1 MPCLRKLIR
10 KIQLSRSINMH
21 KTLKKKVL
29 LKIIA
34 KSNNC
39 TVKYYKRCTLKKPF
53 DNKSETL
60 LKDTHKN
67 EKKDGFFS

>member
-1 MPCLRKLIR
+1 
-10 KIQLSRSINMH
+10 MH
-21 KTLKKKVL
+21 KTLKKVL

>member
-1 MPCLRKLIR
+1 MFK
-10 KIQLSRSINMH
+10 KINQKNSAIKIN
-21 KTLKKKVL
+21 KYAQNIKKKVL

-67 EKKDGFFS
+67 EKKDGFFP

>member
-1 MPCLRKLIR
+1 MLK
-10 KIQLSRSINMH
+10 KINQKNSAIKIN
-21 KTLKKKVL
+21 KYAQNIKKKVL

-67 EKKDGFFS
+67 EKKDGFFP

>member
-1 MPCLRKLIR
+1 MLK
-10 KIQLSRSINMH
+10 KINQKNSAIKIN
-21 KTLKKKVL
+21 KYAQNIKKKVL

>member
-1 MPCLRKLIR
+1 MFK
-10 KIQLSRSINMH
+10 KINQKNSAIKIN
-21 KTLKKKVL
+21 KYAQNIKKKVL